1 MRLSLTTMFVLII
14 LCLCCYT
21 KSIRLGK
28 REESVPKET
37 LREFESAPENG
48 RYDNVIEMPHTA
60 SKLIQKIFIWCPIR
74 HSGLTIECPV
84 HNCPL
89 KIGMWTDVLYGLRTD
104 PRNPRLI
111 YDLNGNLLLVQAFYE
126 CSYRLDGHSKN
137 GHRYLS
143 ASNEILQLLPPGI
156 SRRFPIIMRQ
166 RCGFTLHL
174 YVYVISGI
182 YQGQN
187 FMELSEGIAGMNFRQ
202 LMRNNPDSVNVKDE
216 FERSV
221 FCSYPSNDNLIDVS
235 TTISND
241 KGTLRKRHV

>member
-28 REESVPKET
+28 REESVLKET
-37 LREFESAPENG
+37 LREFGSAPENG

-156 SRRFPIIMRQ
+156 SRRFPIIMR
-166 RCGFTLHL
+166 
-174 YVYVISGI
+174 
-182 YQGQN
+182 
-187 FMELSEGIAGMNFRQ
+187 
-202 LMRNNPDSVNVKDE
+202 
-216 FERSV
+216 
-221 FCSYPSNDNLIDVS
+221 
-235 TTISND
+235 
-241 KGTLRKRHV
+241 

>member
-1 MRLSLTTMFVLII
+1 MTLAPTTMFVLII

-28 REESVPKET
+28 QEESVLKET
-37 LREFESAPENG
+37 LREFESAPGNG
-48 RYDNVIEMPHTA
+48 RYDNVIEMPHIA

-137 GHRYLS
+137 GHRYLRQMKYCS
-143 ASNEILQLLPPGI
+143 FYHPAYREDFQLLCGSSVDLLCICMTMLYPESIKAKI
-156 SRRFPIIMRQ
+156 SWNCQ
-166 RCGFTLHL
+166 R
-174 YVYVISGI
+174 
-182 YQGQN
+182 
-187 FMELSEGIAGMNFRQ
+187 ELRVGTS
-202 LMRNNPDSVNVKDE
+202 
-216 FERSV
+216 
-221 FCSYPSNDNLIDVS
+221 DN
-235 TTISND
+235 
-241 KGTLRKRHV
+241 